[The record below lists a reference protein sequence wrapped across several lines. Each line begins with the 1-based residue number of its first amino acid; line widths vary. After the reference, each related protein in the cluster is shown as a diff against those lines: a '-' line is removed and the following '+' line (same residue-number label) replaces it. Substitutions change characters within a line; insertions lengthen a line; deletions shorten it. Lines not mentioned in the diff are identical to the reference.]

1 MDKISIILTVYNK
14 ANYLRD
20 CLDSLKNQTYKN
32 YEVIIVDDG
41 STDNCVDICLEYVKN
56 NARFRYFYQEN
67 SGQNA
72 ARKLGVKKA
81 LGEWILSV
89 DADDFVSIDICEK
102 LMEAKE
108 KTGADIVFGRV
119 QKFQDGE
126 YRQVLKCI
134 EGIYSGINA
143 LKQYIDKQ
151 FFSFGM
157 PSGMY
162 PILYPKKFLDDF
174 FKIVDLRIN
183 FSEDCACTLYS
194 LANAGKVCFISDVVY
209 YYRQISESFCHVHKK
224 TNVFSQKLL
233 KNFLEEVLPFSG
245 NEVECERVVRWLI
258 VRDLLLGGYEY
269 FADYSGI
276 YPYCEMPTGNRI
288 AIYGAGVLG
297 EEIYEKLSSK
307 YICAGWFDREAEYY
321 QKNGKEVSSPEE
333 INEELF
339 DYILIAVTNP
349 DTSKQIATE
358 LKRKMK
364 NPDKVLTILEQIID
378 SSYTLIKLKDLEGID
393 ESYCYV
399 PTAISSC

>member
-14 ANYLRD
+14 ANYLRE
-20 CLDSLKNQTYKN
+20 CLDSLQNQTYKY

-41 STDNCVDICLEYVKN
+41 STDNSAGICLDYVKN
-56 NARFRYFYQEN
+56 NACFRYFYQEN

-72 ARKLGVKKA
+72 ARKLGVQKA
-81 LGEWILSV
+81 SGGWIVSV

-102 LMEAKE
+102 LMTAKE

-126 YRQVLKCI
+126 YRQVLKGI
-134 EGIYSGINA
+134 EGIYTGINA
-143 LKQYIDKQ
+143 LKKYIDKH

-157 PSGMY
+157 PSGMC
-162 PILYPKKFLDDF
+162 PILYPKKFLDEF
-174 FKIVDLRIN
+174 FEIVDLRIN

-209 YYRQISESFCHVHKK
+209 YYRQISESFCHGHQK

-233 KNFLEEVLPFSG
+233 KIFLEKVLHF
-245 NEVECERVVRWLI
+245 NENGVECERLVRWLI
-258 VRDLLLGGYEY
+258 VRDLLLGGYE
-269 FADYSGI
+269 FFWDYLGL
-276 YPYCEMPTGNRI
+276 YPYCETLTGNKI

-297 EEIYEKLSSK
+297 EELYEKLPSK
-307 YICAGWFDREAEYY
+307 YIRAGWFDREAEYY
-321 QKNGKEVSSPEE
+321 QKNGKNVKSPQE
-333 INEELF
+333 IDEQLF

-349 DTSKQIATE
+349 DISRQIADD
-358 LKRKMK
+358 LKSKMK
-364 NPDKVLTILEQIID
+364 NPKKVLTISERIID
-378 SSYTLIKLKDLEGID
+378 SNYTLNKLKDLERID
-393 ESYCYV
+393 ENYCYV